1 MWASHFHFGF
11 SDRDSQGQFRP
22 RLSPLALAKLDA
34 HPVESCKGKAMKY
47 HLPLCAANLLAPGRR
62 PSVPKPCCSRV
73 RKHDLAKLL
82 DRLHPPISR
91 PRPHLALSLIKRV
104 GLDLYLAPRRQ
115 PLRMSFRSF
124 MAACHLEAWLET
136 QILLARL
143 MTPHFRSAPPSSTHG
158 GDSSC

>member
-1 MWASHFHFGF
+1 
-11 SDRDSQGQFRP
+11 
-22 RLSPLALAKLDA
+22 
-34 HPVESCKGKAMKY
+34 MKY
-47 HLPLCAANLLAPGRR
+47 HLPLCAANMLARCRR
-62 PSVPKPCCSRV
+62 PSVLKPCCPRV

-82 DRLHPPISR
+82 DRLHLPTSR